1 MAKVTFI
8 DDLAKAY
15 ETSKRNRA
23 ARAESVYKNKND
35 HLHWNQVVA
44 ARNRRVMG
52 IVRRKAGKSNRLG
65 GRATPYGRVLA
76 MQEMN
81 FMAQVCRTNRKLG
94 GYTLP
99 IIIRIGGDNDQ

>member
-15 ETSKRNRA
+15 ETSKKNRS
-23 ARAESVYKNKND
+23 ARAESVYKNKKD

-44 ARNRRVMG
+44 ARNRRVMR
-52 IVRRKAGKSNRLG
+52 IVRRKVGKSNRLG
-65 GRATPYGRVLA
+65 GRATPYGRILA

-81 FMAQVCRTNRKLG
+81 FLAQVCRTNRKLNE
-94 GYTLP
+94 YTIP
-99 IIIRIGGDNDQ
+99 FVIRIGDSK